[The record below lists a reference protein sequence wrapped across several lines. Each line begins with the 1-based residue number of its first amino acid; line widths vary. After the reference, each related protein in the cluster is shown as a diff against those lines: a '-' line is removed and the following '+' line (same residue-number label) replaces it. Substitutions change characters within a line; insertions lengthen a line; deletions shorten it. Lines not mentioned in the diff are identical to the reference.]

1 MVKTPKND
9 RPTKDFLAERAKEVP
24 LTTAINPSDDKIS
37 SRTAKAKSR
46 TQKTT
51 KGNSINQLSERL
63 QLAIDIATK
72 AHEGQMRKTG
82 EPYIIHPLAVM
93 KILQEWNM
101 DEDTVIAGVLHD
113 TVEDTE
119 LTLKDVED
127 QFGKDVAFIVN
138 GVTKLSKARSGMKDL
153 DEYLPKTSDNL
164 LKLLIA
170 TGQDIRVLIVK
181 LADRL
186 HNLRT
191 LSALSPDK
199 QQKIAR
205 ESLEVFAPLA
215 DRLQMGHVRVEI
227 EETSFYYLDRKRY
240 DQLKHITKE
249 RLKRADK
256 KLKRAQTTVEDA
268 LKAEGIEYQCD
279 GRVKSIYSLHKK
291 LAKYNQNIDR
301 IYDIIALRFIVKD
314 VTTCY
319 LVLGIIHSKF
329 HPMDGRIKD
338 YIAMPKQNGYQS
350 LHTTVITPDKQVVEF
365 QIRTQEMHDYAER
378 GLAATFF
385 YNEQKLSSAYAE
397 GRVSKLP
404 TNLLWIR
411 ELQESAAK
419 LASGEK
425 VDNKKLKL
433 NLFAD
438 KIFVYTPKGDI
449 IDLPDGSMPLDFAYR
464 LHSEIGATCTGAIVN
479 GKMVSLNTKLKQ
491 GDIVEIVTT
500 KNTKPNVG
508 WLDKVFSR
516 HARHKLIGQLH
527 RALPDFNGRSTT
539 ETTPLEGKTP
549 VKQSKR
555 KKK

>member
-1 MVKTPKND
+1 M
-9 RPTKDFLAERAKEVP
+9 A
-24 LTTAINPSDDKIS
+24 
-37 SRTAKAKSR
+37 
-46 TQKTT
+46 KTT
-51 KGNSINQLSERL
+51 KSSTKSSTESPRIQ
-63 QLAIDIATK
+63 QAIDIATK
-72 AHEGQMRKTG
+72 AHEGQLRKTG

-93 KILQEWNM
+93 KILEEWNM
-101 DEDTVIAGVLHD
+101 DEDTIIAGILHD
-113 TVEDTE
+113 TVEDTN
-119 LTLKDVED
+119 LTLKEIED
-127 QFGKDVAFIVN
+127 TFGKDVAFLVN
-138 GVTKLSKARSGMKDL
+138 GVTKLGKARAGMKDL
-153 DEYLPKTSDNL
+153 DEYLPKTGDNL

-170 TGQDIRVLIVK
+170 TGQDIRVLIIK

-191 LSALSPDK
+191 LGALPPEK
-199 QQKIAR
+199 QKKIAR

-215 DRLQMGHVRVEI
+215 DRLQMGRVRVEI
-227 EETSFYYLDRKRY
+227 EETSFRYVDPKRFEYLKN
-240 DQLKHITKE
+240 LTAE
-249 RLKRADK
+249 RLAEADK
-256 KLKRAQTTVEDA
+256 KLKHARQTVEHA
-268 LKAEGIEYQCD
+268 LKKEGISYRCD

-301 IYDIIALRFIVKD
+301 IYDIIALRFIVAD
-314 VTTCY
+314 TTTCY
-319 LVLGIIHSKF
+319 LVLGIIHSLF
-329 HPMDGRIKD
+329 TPMDGRVKD

-365 QIRTQEMHDYAER
+365 QIRTEEMHDYAER

-411 ELQESAAK
+411 ELQESATK

-464 LHSEIGATCTGAIVN
+464 LHSEIGASCTGAIVN

-491 GDIVEIVTT
+491 GDIVEIITT
-500 KNTKPNVG
+500 KNSKPNVG

-516 HARHKLIGQLH
+516 HARHKLVGQLH
-527 RALPDFNGRSTT
+527 RILPDFNGRSATN
-539 ETTPLEGKTP
+539 TTPLEGNAPAKPTRP
-549 VKQSKR
+549 TKSTAKADR
-555 KKK
+555 NEKAHKK